1 MALYTISDLHLS
13 TLDSTNKSMEV
24 FGQRWQNYISRIEC
38 GWRALVKEGDTVV
51 IPGDISW
58 ALTLEEAESDLRF
71 IDSLPG
77 KKLLGKGNHDF
88 WWSTMAKHKVFF
100 EQRGITTID
109 FLFNNAHET
118 EEYIIAGSR
127 GWFFDD
133 SQNMPKN
140 ADFDKIINRE
150 RQRLKI
156 SLDAALCL
164 KESAKQKEILV
175 FMHFP
180 PYREGTEVTEFTS
193 LIKEYGIKRVY
204 YGHIHGAY
212 SAPPYEIYDG
222 VQYINV
228 ASDYLKFLPKI
239 IN

>member
-13 TLDSTNKSMEV
+13 TLGSTNKSMEV

-38 GWRALVKEGDTVV
+38 NWRALVTENDTVI

-58 ALTLEEAESDLRF
+58 ALTLDEAESDLKF
-71 IDSLPG
+71 IDALPG

-88 WWSTMAKHKVFF
+88 WWMTMAKHKSFF
-100 EQRGITTID
+100 EEKKITTID
-109 FLFNNAHET
+109 FLYNNAYEC
-118 EEYIIAGSR
+118 EDYIIAGSR
-127 GWFFDD
+127 GWFFDQA
-133 SQNMPKN
+133 QNMPKN
-140 ADFDKIINRE
+140 TDFDKLINRE
-150 RQRLKI
+150 KMRLKM
-156 SLDAALCL
+156 SLDAAMTL
-164 KESAKQKEILV
+164 KENAPLKEILV

-180 PYREGTEVTEFTS
+180 PYREGAEVREFTS
-193 LIKEYGIKRVY
+193 LIKEYGVKRVF

-212 SAPPYEIYDG
+212 SAPPFETHDG

-228 ASDYLKFLPKI
+228 ACDYLKFIPKI